1 MRVLVVSPKADER
14 LRLAGALLGRP
25 DVEIVEATS
34 AVEAHQLTSERTF
47 DVLVIDGDMRPEG
60 GQSLLYEIRAR
71 AEYRGEPA
79 PPAIMLMDREQDRW
93 ISGWAGAADVM
104 LKPVDSFDVAERV
117 LELMRDTGGAVPVG
131 DEEGTAGEPLAMD
144 EPSEFQGR
152 SAPAAEGSPS
162 AT

>member
-14 LRLAGALLGRP
+14 LRAAGALLARP
-25 DVEIVEATS
+25 DVEVVEATS
-34 AVEAHQLTSERTF
+34 AVEAHQLTARQAF

-60 GQSLLYEIRAR
+60 GQSLLYEIRAG

-79 PPAIMLMDREQDRW
+79 PPAIMLLERDQDRW

-117 LELMRDTGGAVPVG
+117 LALVRDTAGAVPVG

-144 EPSEFQGR
+144 QPSEFQG
-152 SAPAAEGSPS
+152 SASPAEGSSS
-162 AT
+162 AG